1 MHLQLRVYIAV
12 SRLSRLTYLRKV
24 YLESSECVKGEATK
38 RHIVLWLQLRYGI
51 LFTQ

>member
-1 MHLQLRVYIAV
+1 MHRKLRVYIAV
-12 SRLSRLTYLRKV
+12 YCLSRLIYLRKV

-38 RHIVLWLQLRYGI
+38 RHIDLWLQLSYEI